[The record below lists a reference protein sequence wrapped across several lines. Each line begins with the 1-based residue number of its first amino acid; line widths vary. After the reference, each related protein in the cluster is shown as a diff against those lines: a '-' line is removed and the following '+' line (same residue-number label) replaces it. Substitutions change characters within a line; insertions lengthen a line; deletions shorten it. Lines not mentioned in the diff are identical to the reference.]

1 MKRVV
6 PLWAASLGWLTSM
19 HVATWA
25 GEPMEHGVLGTSV
38 HASSISALHEQLK
51 AWIATGLEAEA
62 GTGTVAV
69 RTQVESLGAWG
80 LDPSLLP
87 DVLARVQSRQYV
99 RGAWELNVSLSQ
111 ASEAIRQIKP
121 AVVRYRVSLLA
132 PVWVV
137 TGAVRK
143 GDSLS
148 CQLLQQD
155 WRTDGMASRGGHAL
169 HVDWHGAC
177 TALVG
182 TQARRPLQPGDV
194 LKTADVAAV
203 TAIWGQQ
210 EAVVVARQGSIE
222 IEAKGM
228 ALADAQVGQR
238 VPVRLNGQNR
248 VVHGVVSAPG
258 VIKVTEG
265 L

>member
-6 PLWAASLGWLTSM
+6 PLWAAGLGWLTSM
-19 HVATWA
+19 HVAAWA
-25 GEPMEHGVLGTSV
+25 AEPMAPEVLGTNM
-38 HASSISALHEQLK
+38 HISSIPGLHEQLK
-51 AWIATGLEAEA
+51 AWLATGLEAEA
-62 GTGTVAV
+62 GTGAV

-87 DVLARVQSRQYV
+87 DVVARVQSRQYV
-99 RGAWELNVSLSQ
+99 RGAWELNVSLSP
-111 ASEAIRQIKP
+111 ASEAVRHIKP

-132 PVWVV
+132 PVWVL

-155 WRTDGMASRGGHAL
+155 WRTEGMASKGGDAL
-169 HVDWHGAC
+169 HVNWHGAC
-177 TALVG
+177 NALAG
-182 TQARRPLQPGDV
+182 SQARRPLQPGDV
-194 LKTADVAAV
+194 LKTADIAAV

-210 EAVVVARQGSIE
+210 EAMVVARQGGIQ

-238 VPVRLNGQNR
+238 VPVRLNGQDR
-248 VVHGVVSAPG
+248 VVQGVVSAPG